1 MVHFGGWWA
10 HHAFLH
16 SKFSAKLGT
25 PLPPCV
31 HYVIYELSLSKDDSN
46 ITSLLICVFYASHF
60 MEKKK
65 RKCPH
70 VHTHLFGGFCAAA
83 AQASLPFADNVQD
96 CGHPSSTGSFLV
108 HCEYCVDGA
117 GNAVFRADLA
127 SQASKQPMRV
137 ERGVAAQ
144 VEVRPRLAT
153 SPL

>member
-46 ITSLLICVFYASHF
+46 ITGLVICVFYASHF

-65 RKCPH
+65 RKNIASPP
-70 VHTHLFGGFCAAA
+70 
-83 AQASLPFADNVQD
+83 SLPTFHTNALLVALSLEKIFDRKMLLKIVNNLTFQAKWEYFCVIK
-96 CGHPSSTGSFLV
+96 SFL
-108 HCEYCVDGA
+108 HSNLWVDL
-117 GNAVFRADLA
+117 V
-127 SQASKQPMRV
+127 K
-137 ERGVAAQ
+137 
-144 VEVRPRLAT
+144 
-153 SPL
+153 